1 MSSTCKIKII
11 RKSDIK
17 ISKNTFEYSDN
28 FTDFLMLRCI
38 HNNKLKINK

>member
-1 MSSTCKIKII
+1 MRSTSKIRIV

-28 FTDFLMLRCI
+28 FTDFLMLRCV
-38 HNNKLKINK
+38 NNKLKINK